1 MTKALLII
9 DIQNDY
15 FAGGAMQLVGS
26 DAAAHNAAR
35 ILASFREQGLPVIHV
50 QHLALSPTATFFLP
64 GTDGAKIHESVAPI
78 DGETVITKN
87 FPNSF
92 RGTNLKDVLDG
103 LSLEQLVVVGMMTHM
118 CIDTSVRAA
127 NDFGFKVTLVSDA
140 CATLDLEFDGR
151 TVAAADVQVS
161 YLAAIDGSFATIV
174 TTDAL
179 VGE

>member
-1 MTKALLII
+1 MNKALLII

-15 FAGGAMQLVGS
+15 FAGGAMDLVGS

-50 QHLALSPTATFFLP
+50 QHQALSPTATFFLP

-103 LSLEQLVVVGMMTHM
+103 LNLEQLVVVGMMTHM

-127 NDFGFKVTLVSDA
+127 NDFGFKVALVGDA

-151 TVAAADVQVS
+151 TVAAIDVQAA
-161 YLAAIDGSFATIV
+161 YLAAIDGSFATVV
-174 TTDAL
+174 TTEL
-179 VGE
+179 VAN

>member
-1 MTKALLII
+1 MTEALLII

-35 ILASFREQGLPVIHV
+35 ILSSFREQGLPVIHV
-50 QHLALSPTATFFLP
+50 QHTALSPTATFFLP
-64 GTDGAKIHESVAPI
+64 GTHGAKIHESVAPI

-103 LSLEQLVVVGMMTHM
+103 LNLEQLVVVGMMTHM

-140 CATLDLEFDGR
+140 CATLDLEFEGR

>member
-15 FAGGAMQLVGS
+15 FAGGAMRLVGS

-50 QHLALSPTATFFLP
+50 QHQALSPTATFFLP
-64 GTDGAKIHESVAPI
+64 GTHGAEIHESVAPI

-87 FPNSF
+87 FPNAF
-92 RGTNLKDVLDG
+92 RGTNLKAVLDG
-103 LSLEQLVVVGMMTHM
+103 LNLEQLVVVGMMTHM

-127 NDFGFKVTLVSDA
+127 NDFGFKVALVGDA
-140 CATLDLEFDGR
+140 CATLDLEYDGR
-151 TVAAADVQVS
+151 TVAAADVQAS
-161 YLAAIDGSFATIV
+161 YLAAIDGSFAAV
-174 TTDAL
+174 VKADSFGAA
-179 VGE
+179 

>member
-15 FAGGAMQLVGS
+15 FAGGAMELVGP
-26 DAAAHNAAR
+26 DVATHNAAR

-50 QHLALSPTATFFLP
+50 QHHALSPTATFFSP
-64 GTDGAKIHESVAPI
+64 GTHGVKIYEAVAPNE
-78 DGETVITKN
+78 GETVITKN

-103 LSLEQLVVVGMMTHM
+103 LNLEQLVVVGMMTHM
-118 CIDTSVRAA
+118 CIDTTVRAA
-127 NDFGFKVTLVSDA
+127 NDAGFKVTLVGDA

-151 TVAAADVQVS
+151 IVAAADVQAA
-161 YLAAIDGSFATIV
+161 YLAAIDGSFATVV
-174 TTDAL
+174 TTDLAAN
-179 VGE
+179 

>member
-26 DAAAHNAAR
+26 DAAAKNAAR
-35 ILASFREQGLPVIHV
+35 ILASFREQGLSVIHV
-50 QHLALSPTATFFLP
+50 QHQALSPTATFFLP
-64 GTDGAKIHESVAPI
+64 GTDGAKIYESVAPI

-103 LSLEQLVVVGMMTHM
+103 LNLEQLVVVGMMTHM

-127 NDFGFKVTLVSDA
+127 NDFGFKVVLVGDA
-140 CATLDLEFDGR
+140 CATLDLEHDGR
-151 TVAAADVQVS
+151 TVSAADVQAA
-161 YLAAIDGSFATIV
+161 YLAAIDGSFATVV
-174 TTDAL
+174 TTDL
-179 VGE
+179 VAN

>member
-15 FAGGAMQLVGS
+15 FAGGAMQLVGP
-26 DAAAHNAAR
+26 DAAAKNVAR

-50 QHLALSPTATFFLP
+50 QHEALSPTATFFLP
-64 GTDGAKIHESVAPI
+64 GTHGAEIYESVAPI

-87 FPNSF
+87 FPNAF

-103 LSLEQLVVVGMMTHM
+103 LNLEQLVVVGMMTHM

-127 NDFGFKVTLVSDA
+127 NDFGFKVALVGDA

-151 TVAAADVQVS
+151 TVAAADVQAS
-161 YLAAIDGSFATIV
+161 YLAAIDGSFATVV
-174 TTDAL
+174 TTDL
-179 VGE
+179 VAN

>member
-15 FAGGAMQLVGS
+15 FAGGAMELVGS
-26 DAAAHNAAR
+26 DAAAKNAAR

-50 QHLALSPTATFFLP
+50 QHAALSPTATFFLP

-87 FPNSF
+87 FPNAF

-103 LSLEQLVVVGMMTHM
+103 LNLEQLVVVGMMTHM

-127 NDFGFKVTLVSDA
+127 NDFGFKVALVGDA
-140 CATLDLEFDGR
+140 CATLDLDFDGR

-161 YLAAIDGSFATIV
+161 YLAAIDGSFATV
-174 TTDAL
+174 VATDL
-179 VGE
+179 VAN

>member
-1 MTKALLII
+1 MNKALLII

-15 FAGGAMQLVGS
+15 FAGGAMYLVGS

-50 QHLALSPTATFFLP
+50 QHQALSPTATFFLP

-87 FPNSF
+87 FPNAF

-103 LSLEQLVVVGMMTHM
+103 LDLEQLVLVGMMTHM
-118 CIDTSVRAA
+118 CIDTTVRAA
-127 NDFGFKVTLVSDA
+127 NDFGFKVTLVGDA
-140 CATLDLEFDGR
+140 CATLDLEHDGR
-151 TVAAADVQVS
+151 TVAAADVQAA
-161 YLAAIDGSFATIV
+161 YLAAIDGSFATVV
-174 TTDAL
+174 TTEL
-179 VGE
+179 VTN

>member
-15 FAGGAMQLVGS
+15 FAGGAMELVGPE
-26 DAAAHNAAR
+26 AVATNAAR

-64 GTDGAKIHESVAPI
+64 GTHGLKIHDSVAPI

-87 FPNSF
+87 FPNAF

-103 LSLEQLVVVGMMTHM
+103 LNLEQLVVVGMMTHM

-127 NDFGFKVTLVSDA
+127 NDFGFKVTLVGDA
-140 CATLDLEFDGR
+140 CATLDLEFEGR
-151 TVAAADVQVS
+151 TVSAADVQAA
-161 YLAAIDGSFATIV
+161 YLAAIDGSFATVV
-174 TTDAL
+174 TTDL
-179 VGE
+179 VAN

>member
-26 DAAAHNAAR
+26 DSATHNAAR

-78 DGETVITKN
+78 DGETVITKS
-87 FPNSF
+87 FPNAF

-103 LSLEQLVVVGMMTHM
+103 LNLEQLVVVGMMTHM

-127 NDFGFKVTLVSDA
+127 NDFGFKVTLVGDA
-140 CATLDLEFDGR
+140 CATLDLEYDGR
-151 TVAAADVQVS
+151 TVAAADVQAS
-161 YLAAIDGSFATIV
+161 YLAAIDGSFATVIA
-174 TTDAL
+174 TDAS

>member
-15 FAGGAMQLVGS
+15 FAGGAMELVGP

-50 QHLALSPTATFFLP
+50 QHHALSPTATFFLP
-64 GTDGAKIHESVAPI
+64 GTHGVKIHDAVAPI

-87 FPNSF
+87 FPNAF

-103 LSLEQLVVVGMMTHM
+103 LNLEQLMVVGMMTHM
-118 CIDTSVRAA
+118 CIDTTVRAA
-127 NDFGFKVTLVSDA
+127 NDFGFKVTLVGDA

-151 TVAAADVQVS
+151 TVAAADVQAS
-161 YLAAIDGSFATIV
+161 YLAAIDDSFATVV
-174 TTDAL
+174 TADAL

>member
-15 FAGGAMQLVGS
+15 FAGGAMKLVGS
-26 DAAAHNAAR
+26 DEAAHNAAR
-35 ILASFREQGLPVIHV
+35 ILSSFREQGLPVIHV

-103 LSLEQLVVVGMMTHM
+103 LNLEQLVVVGMMTHM

-161 YLAAIDGSFATIV
+161 YLAAIDGSFATVV